1 MTDVSLSTGMLSLF
15 YLRRVHHS
23 TFLYTAIRTTSSEV
37 AAPENDSNMADDSD
51 PFAMTLVDSINASNT
66 DTLPQADDS
75 DMDVSQDDSGN
86 DLNPGRRS
94 KETAKSSRIRKNLAI
109 SKSRRDLH
117 RGRRVPP
124 RPRTPSP
131 SPSSSSDS
139 DSDGSATQH
148 GNDTASPP
156 RNPVTPAKHHRS
168 SSPKLGSMENPID
181 VDSIASLFEPMA
193 IKEYV
198 RLSFFFPFALLILN
212 ICYS

>member
-37 AAPENDSNMADDSD
+37 AAPGNDSMADDSD

-66 DTLPQADDS
+66 DTLPQTDS

-86 DLNPGRRS
+86 DLNPGRQS

-131 SPSSSSDS
+131 SPSSSSSDS

-156 RNPVTPAKHHRS
+156 RNPDTPAKHHRS

-181 VDSIASLFEPMA
+181 VDSIASLFEPMV

-198 RLSFFFPFALLILN
+198 RLSFFSHLLCLF
-212 ICYS
+212 

>member
-1 MTDVSLSTGMLSLF
+1 MTDVSLSTDMLSLF

-37 AAPENDSNMADDSD
+37 AAPGNDSMADDSD

-66 DTLPQADDS
+66 DTLPQTDDS

-86 DLNPGRRS
+86 DLNPGCQS

-109 SKSRRDLH
+109 SKSRHTLH
-117 RGRRVPP
+117 RSRRVPP
-124 RPRTPSP
+124 HPRTPSP
-131 SPSSSSDS
+131 SPSSDS

-156 RNPVTPAKHHRS
+156 RNQIGRAHV
-168 SSPKLGSMENPID
+168 
-181 VDSIASLFEPMA
+181 
-193 IKEYV
+193 
-198 RLSFFFPFALLILN
+198 
-212 ICYS
+212 